1 MQARW
6 NDTSQ
11 ICPLTHSGMQRRKG
25 LASNCYAPVRGCA
38 TRNAAISASQRKPP
52 RHPLSVPNR
61 HLPPPLASTPHLNI
75 VLEAGTAGSSP
86 PQPPAQLPPDPSD
99 LSAASLPPAPG
110 ATAVENS
117 SGS

>member
-1 MQARW
+1 MQARR

-11 ICPLTHSGMQRRKG
+11 ICPLTHSGMQGRKG
-25 LASNCYAPVRGCA
+25 LASNCHVPIRGGA
-38 TRNAAISASQRKPP
+38 TPNAAITASQRKPL

-61 HLPPPLASTPHLNI
+61 HLPPPPAATPYLNT
-75 VLEAGTAGSSP
+75 VLEAGTACSRP

-99 LSAASLPPAPG
+99 LSAASLTPAPG
-110 ATAVENS
+110 ATAVENR